1 MLGHCHREDSKNRR
15 ARPAHASSGKRQADG
30 LLGKSSWSLA
40 LLAMVLLYGCEA
52 TDEESLARAQAHSRA
67 LVQIAKQDV
76 SEVRQGLP
84 LGAAEIAKFW
94 AEGVD
99 LSTDPGAARD
109 ALTQA
114 RNKVQDLRVAK
125 STFFAL
131 ATVDGHV
138 VRNDQEQD
146 LMAGRPLFQA
156 FPALARAAEGGYVEA
171 LGVMP
176 EAHGVK
182 GKPDAEWVA
191 AHGIRAAD
199 RTRWLIVTGW
209 AWSSYAYR
217 LEFALRGQITNE
229 MKGTRV
235 NVPLVYTLV
244 LVGQDVYS
252 APESPEVNARSVA
265 ELNPLQHLSP
275 EGSFSGLLKIT
286 GRPFALGVQAAPEL
300 GPGVALGVL
309 RSET

>member
-1 MLGHCHREDSKNRR
+1 M
-15 ARPAHASSGKRQADG
+15 
-30 LLGKSSWSLA
+30 LGKSSWRFVVLV
-40 LLAMVLLYGCEA
+40 MVLLHGCEA
-52 TDEESLARAQAHSRA
+52 TDEKSVARALAHSQA
-67 LVQIAKQDV
+67 LVEMAKRDV
-76 SEVRQGLP
+76 AEVRQGLP
-84 LGAAEIAKFW
+84 LGAAEMAKLW
-94 AEGVD
+94 AADGVD
-99 LSTDPGAARD
+99 LSSEPSAARE

-131 ATVDGHV
+131 ATVDGQV
-138 VRNDQEQD
+138 VRNDREQD
-146 LMAGRPLFQA
+146 LMAGKPLFQA

-191 AHGIRAAD
+191 AHGIRVAD
-199 RTRWLIVTGW
+199 RISGLIVTGW

-217 LEFALRGQITNE
+217 LEFALRGQVTNE
-229 MKGTRV
+229 LKGTRA

-244 LVGQDVYS
+244 LVGQEVYT

-265 ELNPLQHLSP
+265 ELNPVQHLSAQ
-275 EGSFSGLLKIT
+275 GSFSGLLQIT
-286 GRPFALGVQAAPEL
+286 GRSFALGVQAVPEL
-300 GPGVALGVL
+300 GSGVAIGVL
-309 RSET
+309 LSET

>member
-1 MLGHCHREDSKNRR
+1 MLGHCHREASKNRR
-15 ARPAHASSGKRQADG
+15 TSVR
-30 LLGKSSWSLA
+30 LGKSSRSLA
-40 LLAMVLLYGCEA
+40 LLVIVLLQGCEA
-52 TDEESLARAQAHSRA
+52 TDEESRARAQAHSQA

-84 LGAAEIAKFW
+84 LGAAEMAKFW
-94 AEGVD
+94 TEGVD
-99 LSTDPGAARD
+99 LSTDPVAARE
-109 ALTQA
+109 ALAQA

-131 ATVDGHV
+131 ATVDGQV

-156 FPALARAAEGGYVEA
+156 FPALTRAAEGGYVEA

-191 AHGIRAAD
+191 AHAIRVGD
-199 RTRWLIVTGW
+199 RTRGILVTGW

-229 MKGTRV
+229 LKGTRV

-265 ELNPLQHLSP
+265 ELNPLQQLSP

-286 GRPFALGVQAAPEL
+286 GRAFALAVQAAPEL